1 MEDNDQDGHH
11 RGRHLHI
18 RDRHHKGQVLREP
31 IQDKGGREASGHM
44 AQDKIIRWRLR
55 IAIPD
60 NLCGLLDKGAHQEES
75 SIGSIIISIFK
86 RAGSAGERFSAHFFV
101 RRTLFIERKGV
112 GDMRVRLY
120 SF

>member
-75 SIGSIIISIFK
+75 SIGSIIISFKGQGAQENVSLPIFLCEEHYPRTTENI
-86 RAGSAGERFSAHFFV
+86 RACDINSQ
-101 RRTLFIERKGV
+101 
-112 GDMRVRLY
+112 
-120 SF
+120 